1 MKDKDL
7 PNDYES
13 SSLEELTLE
22 ANKIIEDLE
31 SQKDLQNSIE
41 KYQNLIKLNNIIEK
55 KFKKKEFYHYLKTSN
70 LSLVIPKIKDKYIVV
85 SQKRIPIN
93 KINYEFPSGIVE
105 KKETTLQSAYK
116 ELREETGYRS
126 RSKLSK
132 IITFYTEP
140 GRLTTKITGYYTKNL
155 IKISK
160 PEKGIKVHLLSQNDI
175 FKLIL
180 KQKFNNSSHIA
191 MFLYLIRNHKNF

>member
-55 KFKKKEFYHYLKTSN
+55 KFKKKVIDINTTTCLLYTS
-70 LSLVIPKIKDKYIVV
+70 
-85 SQKRIPIN
+85 
-93 KINYEFPSGIVE
+93 PSPRDG
-105 KKETTLQSAYK
+105 L
-116 ELREETGYRS
+116 LYRMPS
-126 RSKLSK
+126 
-132 IITFYTEP
+132 Y
-140 GRLTTKITGYYTKNL
+140 
-155 IKISK
+155 
-160 PEKGIKVHLLSQNDI
+160 
-175 FKLIL
+175 
-180 KQKFNNSSHIA
+180 A
-191 MFLYLIRNHKNF
+191 